1 MLRKRDSPAL
11 VADMAWEE
19 RRGSRYYYRSVREG
33 QRVRKEYV
41 GAGEVAELAEA
52 GKPRAE
58 VRLCSVLCYA
68 NATPPL

>member
-1 MLRKRDSPAL
+1 MSTMTYTGNIEAKR
-11 VADMAWEE
+11 E
-19 RRGSRYYYRSVREG
+19 RRAAWAY
-33 QRVRKEYV
+33 
-41 GAGEVAELAEA
+41 GELPEA